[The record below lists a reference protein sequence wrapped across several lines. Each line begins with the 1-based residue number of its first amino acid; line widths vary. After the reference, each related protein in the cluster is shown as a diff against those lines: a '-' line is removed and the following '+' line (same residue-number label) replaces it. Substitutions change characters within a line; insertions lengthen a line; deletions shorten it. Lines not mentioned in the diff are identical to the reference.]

1 MDQINK
7 VNLGRKINSIRIG
20 RKETLEEFANQIKLK
35 TDNKVM
41 TTKSNVSKWEK
52 GQNMPNDLT
61 LNIIADLGNVTAQ
74 ELLYGE
80 PKTYLDN
87 LLFNSKLLNDFST
100 IVFDKFYED
109 LESSA
114 SSEED
119 LYLSEEE
126 AAKRY
131 KRFSE
136 QMKLDD
142 HVDYLGSSIH
152 LAYEN
157 RGDSNLVQ
165 MYLNGAHNEY
175 SLLFGKSPEDA
186 NNDIKRKKKE

>member
-1 MDQINK
+1 ME
-7 VNLGRKINSIRIG
+7 RNSIAIGKRIRSIREELG
-20 RKETLEEFANQIKLK
+20 MTTEEFAECFTPPASKG
-35 TDNKVM
+35 T
-41 TTKSNVSKWEK
+41 VSKWEN
-52 GQNMPNDLT
+52 GHYMPNNKRLVK
-61 LNIIADLGNVTAQ
+61 IAELKDITVN
-74 ELLYGE
+74 ELLYGD
-80 PKTYLDN
+80 PKSYLDD
-87 LLFNSKLLNDFST
+87 LLSNSKLLNDFST
-100 IVFDKFYED
+100 IVFDNFYKD
-109 LESSA
+109 LENSA

-142 HVDYLGSSIH
+142 HVDDLGSSIH

-157 RGDSNLVQ
+157 RSDPNLVQ
-165 MYLNGAHNEY
+165 MHLNDAHNEY

>member
-1 MDQINK
+1 MKTEDIK
-7 VNLGRKINSIRIG
+7 LGQRIKKIRLGHNIYGKKYRQ
-20 RKETLEEFANQIKLK
+20 KDFANEIEATVQALSNWENGR
-35 TDNKVM
+35 NK
-41 TTKSNVSKWEK
+41 
-52 GQNMPNDLT
+52 PNDVRL
-61 LNIIADLGNVTAQ
+61 LEISNIGGISVN
-74 ELLYGE
+74 ELLYGD
-80 PKTYLDN
+80 PKSYLDD
-87 LLFNSKLLNDFST
+87 LLFNSNLIDFST
-100 IVFDKFYED
+100 IVFDKFYEG

-142 HVDYLGSSIH
+142 HVDDLGSYIH

-157 RGDSNLVQ
+157 RSDSNLVQ
-165 MYLNGAHNEY
+165 MHLNDAHNEY